1 MPRPPLTP
9 DWPSGPA
16 EARSKKK
23 RCPSAAAAGL
33 SAYRFVVSAGIGGS
47 GENDLSCCTW
57 VAVKPLKGSFPQAHS
72 MHVTAAKFL
81 NGLVISSSVGFPWRR
96 ALRGPL
102 HRLKDRG
109 GAAKCKLKLNAVE
122 PATASSRSAAADGAG
137 AKELAG
143 KAAQNTR
150 QLKRNARYRRSGGA
164 RLERCSKQFEL
175 LDSSGPPHPGG
186 PANPAVVWSGWVI

>member
-1 MPRPPLTP
+1 
-9 DWPSGPA
+9 
-16 EARSKKK
+16 
-23 RCPSAAAAGL
+23 
-33 SAYRFVVSAGIGGS
+33 
-47 GENDLSCCTW
+47 
-57 VAVKPLKGSFPQAHS
+57 
-72 MHVTAAKFL
+72 
-81 NGLVISSSVGFPWRR
+81 
-96 ALRGPL
+96 
-102 HRLKDRG
+102 
-109 GAAKCKLKLNAVE
+109 KCKPKLNVVE

-186 PANPAVVWSGWVI
+186 PANPAVVWSGWVIARVVSRGVVACFVERILTHQAVR